1 MRETAAHPSKGL
13 RTDQPYEAIVVDEND
28 PDKLGQIRARV
39 PGLMDGIPDDQL
51 PWARPRD
58 WNHPFGQM
66 AKKKTGIGKTSF
78 FGGVP
83 RRGNKVEL
91 FFPTGDAHVA
101 REDAY
106 ARPMTDRM
114 PAIAEPEPAARKTH
128 ASQMPLRI
136 ALTDHRVDNHA
147 GVFAEPDRQVDAG
160 CM

>member
-66 AKKKTGIGKTSF
+66 AKKKTGIGKKELLQQKE
-78 FGGVP
+78 VP
-83 RRGNKVEL
+83 SLQFKL
-91 FFPTGDAHVA
+91 FMC
-101 REDAY
+101 RL
-106 ARPMTDRM
+106 MT
-114 PAIAEPEPAARKTH
+114 
-128 ASQMPLRI
+128 
-136 ALTDHRVDNHA
+136 
-147 GVFAEPDRQVDAG
+147 
-160 CM
+160 